1 MNWKISKIEVSSFK
15 AFKHIYLDLGKS
27 SLLTLDGPNGYG
39 KTSIFDA
46 IELLLTGQI
55 SRIQNL
61 FNTLLTKHKKDYAD
75 NLFWNNRSGESDLC
89 IKIEFIDDDNHK
101 LILARHCPAQTFKM
115 PSNNRADKYEHFKLY
130 ELPEFNSSEFK
141 KSNERDNSFL
151 EQKLGKNFRENF
163 SILNYL
169 EQGQNR
175 LLHTRVD
182 ERKGK
187 LGNLFNT
194 SDIEYEIENCTTIYN
209 KLNKFIN
216 DAGRKEQVASLK
228 EEIATLR
235 EMFQAVTGIIEYK
248 KISTTDVRPGWDQD
262 ILFSTYSLEQHDNYK
277 ESLQKIIALL
287 PLKATIRI
295 RLHNEEIDAEIV
307 RNEESLKSLV
317 QFGKDLNKLDGLEAI
332 KKEMDGLERSAAI
345 IKRGAAAIEIEEAR
359 ILPNWAEGRL
369 EWFESQIES
378 RKSLRIKSS
387 ANANVVA
394 ELERLKRQLLDEH
407 KNSYPDDQLCPLCG
421 ADWEDHKSM
430 VAAIDERARQIS
442 ESLGQDG
449 KDLVNLIS
457 TMDAEL
463 KLIETLIQDRLK
475 VLSPTFDPKLHGA
488 LASIK
493 LRLPAINQL
502 LEKLQKDNILVT
514 DSFTE
519 NSDIVNERFELLK
532 DTLRSKKQVEAD
544 ALTLPDNW
552 RETVN
557 GAFKDFQDF
566 YIITAEDLKSKE
578 QYISV
583 KASEAQSTRLQACIA
598 NLKTIEK
605 ETQAAQKAQY
615 KVEKLRSTLKKTEQN
630 YTDQTISAIELIF
643 HIYSGR
649 LIQNYQRGLGLFIE
663 SREGTQL
670 RFLTAEKSEHDA
682 VMSMSSGQV
691 SALSL
696 AFFLSLNKVYSRVP
710 LILIDDPSQSLDE
723 VNVASLTD
731 LLRCELKHCQLIVS
745 SHEDDISAYMR
756 YRFDRAGLRT
766 RSLNMQLL
774 AKDAS

>member
-1 MNWKISKIEVSSFK
+1 MNWQISKIEVSSFK
-15 AFKHIYLDLGKS
+15 AFKHIYLDLGES

-55 SRIQNL
+55 NRIQNL
-61 FNTLLTKHKKDYAD
+61 FDTLLTKHKKDYAD
-75 NLFWNNRSGESDLC
+75 NLFWNNRSGENDLC
-89 IKIEFIDDDNHK
+89 IKIEFIGDDERK
-101 LILARHCPAQTFKM
+101 LTLARHCPAMTFKKLT
-115 PSNNRADKYEHFKLY
+115 NNRADKYEHFKLY
-130 ELPEFNSSEFK
+130 ELPEFNSSEFA
-141 KSNERDNSFL
+141 KSNERDNNFL
-151 EQKLGKNFRENF
+151 EQTFGKNFRENF
-163 SILNYL
+163 SLLNYL

-194 SDIEYEIENCTTIYN
+194 SDIESEIENCTTIYS
-209 KLNKFIN
+209 KLNRFIN
-216 DAGRKEQVASLK
+216 DAGRKAQAASLT
-228 EEIATLR
+228 EEVATLR
-235 EMFQAVTGIIEYK
+235 GMLQADAGIIEYK
-248 KISTTDVRPGWDQD
+248 KISTTDVQPSWDKE
-262 ILFSTYSLEQHDNYK
+262 ILFSTYSPEDHANYQD
-277 ESLQKIIALL
+277 SIRKITALL

-295 RLHNEEIDAEIV
+295 RLHNEEIDADIA
-307 RNEESLKSLV
+307 RNEESLKSLA
-317 QFGKDLNKLDGLEAI
+317 QFGKDLDKLDGLETI
-332 KKEMDGLERSAAI
+332 KKEMDELERSAAI
-345 IKRGAAAIEIEEAR
+345 IKRSATAIKIEEAR
-359 ILPNWAEGRL
+359 TLPNWAEGRL

-378 RKSLRIKSS
+378 RNSLRDKNS

-394 ELERLKRQLLDEH
+394 ELDRLKRQLLDEH
-407 KNSYPDDQLCPLCG
+407 KKAYPDDQLCPLCG

-430 VAAIDERARQIS
+430 VDAIDERTKQIS
-442 ESLGQDG
+442 DSLGQDG
-449 KDLVNLIS
+449 KDLVNLIA

-463 KLIETLIQDRLK
+463 KLIDTHIQDRLK
-475 VLSPTFDPKLHGA
+475 VLTPTFDPKLHGA
-488 LASIK
+488 LTKIK
-493 LRLPAINQL
+493 LRLPATTQL
-502 LEKLQKDNILVT
+502 LEKLQNDNIPLT
-514 DSFTE
+514 DSFTDNDE
-519 NSDIVNERFELLK
+519 VVAERLERLK
-532 DTLRSKKQVEAD
+532 EALKSKKQVEAD
-544 ALTLPDNW
+544 ALALPDDW
-552 RETVN
+552 RETAN
-557 GAFKDFQDF
+557 GAFKDLQDF
-566 YIITAEDLKSKE
+566 YIITAEHLKSKE

-583 KASEAQSTRLQACIA
+583 KANEAQNSRLQTCIA
-598 NLKTIEK
+598 DLKTIEN
-605 ETQAAQKAQY
+605 ETQAAHKAQD

-756 YRFDRAGLRT
+756 YRFDRAGLT
-766 RSLNMQLL
+766 TSSLNMQLL
-774 AKDAS
+774 AKETS